1 MDLRPK
7 QAAGLLTNNN
17 KYLAVAVVKG
27 FKGDFK
33 PVTTW
38 FQDIYAESRHA
49 AMLIEK
55 EERAKGGSLHSMLN
69 TLRVGF
75 HSRNVEVTEQTCRV
89 FSRLGQ

>member
-27 FKGDFK
+27 LKGS
-33 PVTTW
+33 
-38 FQDIYAESRHA
+38 FQAITDWYQCIYAESRHA
-49 AMLIEK
+49 AGLIEK
-55 EERAKGGSLHSMLN
+55 EERSKGGAVSSMLN

-75 HSRNVEVTEQTCRV
+75 HSRSFAVAEQTCRV
-89 FSRLGQ
+89 FARLGQ